1 MLLICMSISGTI
13 PLVLCLL
20 IWLVKR
26 KNFSYWL
33 GRNLILLSLAGYLT
47 PFQIIKYLFPQEI
60 LEHVHSIE
68 HISYFLN
75 FDNKEAISYHG
86 ISIWMSDWLLMIVL
100 CWLFLVLGFSL
111 YEILKYR
118 QLTKS
123 VKRNSQVRNRFV
135 TGIGNVE
142 YRISPQIHSP
152 YTIGFL
158 KPFIVFPEDMED
170 APLSELLL
178 KHEYSHLH
186 RHDSLVKL
194 FCLLTIC
201 LHCFNP
207 VAMLTLLL
215 YTNFSENIA
224 DEAAVS
230 GCSHEERKAYAITL
244 VKLSGKTRQVPVVW
258 RNNLLGDEKSKSM
271 KRRVEF
277 IMNKRNK
284 KASKIGTV
292 AAMLAS
298 VILSSS
304 TIWAYSP
311 MQTVKDAYDT
321 DAEFV
326 SFRKT
331 EANTA
336 TFTDYDIYFKTADG
350 QTMPVETSD
359 LEESRAIICI
369 HNFESGYA
377 DKHYSNSN
385 GGCTVK
391 TYTARICT
399 KCNHLEIND
408 YISTTIYAKCPHK

>member
-33 GRNLILLSLAGYLT
+33 GRNLILLSLAGYLI
-47 PFQIIKYLFPQEI
+47 PFQVVKFYLPRDLLVETNA
-60 LEHVHSIE
+60 LRAT
-68 HISYFLN
+68 SYFVN
-75 FDNKEAISYHG
+75 FDNKEALSYHG
-86 ISIWMSDWLLMIVL
+86 ISIWMSDWILMVVL
-100 CWLFLVLGFSL
+100 CWLFLVIGFTI
-111 YEILKYR
+111 YEVIKYR
-118 QLTKS
+118 QLTKTIKKTS
-123 VKRNSQVRNRFV
+123 TRRTRYVS
-135 TGIGNVE
+135 GIGEIE
-142 YRISPQIHSP
+142 YCISQQITSP
-152 YTIGFL
+152 YTIGFF
-158 KPFIVFPEDMED
+158 KPFIVFPENMED
-170 APLSELLL
+170 SALLELLL
-178 KHEYSHLH
+178 KHEYSHLR

-207 VAMLTLLL
+207 VAILTLLL

-224 DEAAVS
+224 DETAVS

-277 IMNKRNK
+277 IMKGNK

-298 VILSSS
+298 VILGS
-304 TIWAYSP
+304 TTVLAYSP

-326 SFRKT
+326 SFTKT
-331 EANTA
+331 ADSEDI
-336 TFTDYDIYFKTADG
+336 FGDYDIYFETLDH
-350 QTMPVETSD
+350 QIIPVDKSNV
-359 LEESRAIICI
+359 EESRALLCS
-369 HNFESGYA
+369 HTFESGYA
-377 DKHYSNSN
+377 NKHYSNSN

-391 TYTARICT
+391 VYTARICT

-408 YISTTIYAKCPHK
+408 YVGTQTYIKCIHK

>member
-1 MLLICMSISGTI
+1 MLLICMSISGTV

-33 GRNLILLSLAGYLT
+33 GRNLILLSLAGYLI

-68 HISYFLN
+68 QISYFLN

-86 ISIWMSDWLLMIVL
+86 ISIWMSDWVLMAVL
-100 CWLFLVLGFSL
+100 CWLFLVIGFTL
-111 YEILKYR
+111 YEILKYH

-142 YRISPQIHSP
+142 YRLSSQIHSP

-158 KPFIVFPEDMED
+158 NPFIVFPEDMED

-194 FCLLTIC
+194 LCLLTIC

-230 GCSHEERKAYAITL
+230 DCSHEERKAYAIAL

-284 KASKIGTV
+284 KASRIGTV

-298 VILSSS
+298 VILSGS
-304 TIWAYSP
+304 TVFAYSP
-311 MQTVKDAYDT
+311 MQTVAFEDTINADKEFISFSETDEQTTSFSISNTYFEYDDGT
-321 DAEFV
+321 IVNID
-326 SFRKT
+326 
-331 EANTA
+331 EA
-336 TFTDYDIYFKTADG
+336 
-350 QTMPVETSD
+350 SD
-359 LEESRAIICI
+359 TRAILCI
-369 HNFESGYA
+369 HAFKSGYA
-377 DKHYSNSN
+377 TRHISQDD
-385 GGCTVK
+385 GGCIVK

-408 YISTTIYAKCPHK
+408 LLGTVTYPKCPH